1 MRYIIK
7 NAEPHELSKYR
18 ETPGVCFDEMDSQTK
33 AAVKSSLLKEQG
45 YLCCYCGKQIEL
57 DIHTILEH
65 LLPRGVPQYR
75 SLELYYENI
84 LASCDGGQRERA
96 SGNKRFPEY
105 CDSKKKNYIIPITP
119 LDPTCECSFI
129 YDEVGEIHPAVATN
143 NDAIRTIDILGLNN
157 PYLNHCR
164 KAVIDAYKDWNLSR
178 DQWMNELEKLNK
190 MTDRLIEFCF
200 VARYYIQNYKI

>member
-7 NAEPHELSKYR
+7 NMEPHELLKYK

-33 AAVKSSLLKEQG
+33 TAVKSSLLLEQG

-57 DIHTILEH
+57 DANTILEH

-75 SLELYYENI
+75 SLELNYENI
-84 LASCDGGQRERA
+84 LASCDGGQGERA

-105 CDSKKKNYIIPITP
+105 CDSKKNNNILPITP
-119 LDPTCECSFI
+119 LDPTCECRFI
-129 YDEVGEIHPAVATN
+129 YDEVGEIHPVVAN
-143 NDAIRTIDILGLNN
+143 DNDAARTIDILGLNN

-164 KAVIDAYKDWNLSR
+164 KAVIDAYKDLGFSH
-178 DQWMNELEKLNK
+178 DQWINELERLNSK
-190 MTDRLIEFCF
+190 KDKLIEFCF
-200 VARYYIQNYKI
+200 VARYYIQSYKI